1 MFTGWMTNTM
11 DAKGRLAIPAR
22 FRDVL
27 ARRGDERLVVTASD
41 KCLVAYPIEEW
52 SALVEKVAN
61 LSQFNL
67 KVQAFRRYFISS
79 GTEYSLD
86 RQGRILIPPSLR
98 ESAGLTGQV
107 QLVGMQSNFEIWDKD
122 RWIQERER
130 IRQDFGD
137 LSTVMAELGL

>member
-52 SALVEKVAN
+52 NALIEKVAK

-67 KVQAFRRYFISS
+67 KVQDFRRYFVSS

>member
-27 ARRGDERLVVTASD
+27 AQRGDERLVVTASE

-52 SALVEKVAN
+52 SALVEKVAK
-61 LSQFNL
+61 LSQFDPR
-67 KVQAFRRYFISS
+67 VQDFRRYFLSS
-79 GTEYSLD
+79 GSEYSLD

-98 ESAGLTGQV
+98 ETAGLTGQV

-122 RWIQERER
+122 RWAQERER